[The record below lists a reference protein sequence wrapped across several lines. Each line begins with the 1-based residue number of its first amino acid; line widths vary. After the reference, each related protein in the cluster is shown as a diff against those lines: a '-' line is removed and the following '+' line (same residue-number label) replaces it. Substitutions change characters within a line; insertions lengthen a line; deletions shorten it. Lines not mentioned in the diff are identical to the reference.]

1 MKFKILTG
9 LLTGLV
15 ACTTSV
21 LFCQS
26 SRAGN
31 DSFFNNGTLKYINT
45 GILNAEPVMCAAVN
59 QEDTGTNR
67 TLLLTLKQGSDT
79 EDTLKKLPKVDLT
92 VVEFT
97 NSQKYSVAHIGNSD
111 LAAGTKAE
119 DLFIRGEQ
127 KYEKG
132 DYQGAIATYTQAIA
146 LNPNY
151 AQAYH
156 NRGNARSKLGDNQ
169 GAVADYN
176 QALRINPNYAKA
188 YYNRG
193 ISRSELGDN
202 QGAVADYNQALR
214 INPNYVLAYNNRGL
228 ARFKLGDKQGAVADY
243 NKALRIDPNHVNAYY
258 NRGLARRGLGDKQ
271 GAIQD
276 FQKAADLYQKQGDQD
291 SYQKA
296 LNHLKKL
303 K

>member
-15 ACTTSV
+15 ASSTNV
-21 LFCQS
+21 LFCQPS
-26 SRAGN
+26 SAGN
-31 DSFFNNGTLKYINT
+31 YSFFNNGTLKYINT

-67 TLLLTLKQGSDT
+67 TLLLTLKQGTDT
-79 EDTLKKLPKVDLT
+79 EPSLKKLPKVDLT

-97 NSQKYSVAHIGNSD
+97 NSQKYSVAQIGNSD

-119 DLFIRGEQ
+119 DLFIRGED
-127 KYEKG
+127 KYQKG
-132 DYQGAIATYTQAIA
+132 DYQGAIAAYTQAIA
-146 LNPNY
+146 LNPKY

-193 ISRSELGDN
+193 ISRFELGDN

-228 ARFKLGDKQGAVADY
+228 ARYRLGDKQGAVADY
-243 NKALRIDPNHVNAYY
+243 NQALRIDPNHVNAYY
-258 NRGLARRGLGDKQ
+258 NRGTCPPWLRRQAGCDSRLSESSRLISEARR
-271 GAIQD
+271 
-276 FQKAADLYQKQGDQD
+276 
-291 SYQKA
+291 
-296 LNHLKKL
+296 
-303 K
+303 